1 MKSSEKRRNLRKKL
15 IAALC
20 MLLVSTTLL
29 ATTSYA
35 WLILSTAPEVKGMQ
49 TTVGANGGLEIALLS
64 STDSMKNPSQYITSN
79 EGDSSALFGNS
90 ALTSNITWGNI
101 VDLSDDAYGL
111 NMIKLLPAKLDLDP
125 VDDTKLTQ
133 SMLSMP
139 LYGTD
144 GRVSETSNAYTNSST
159 FNENSMT
166 FATPDGDHY
175 MLGFPLEY
183 GVRGVG
189 LSTNKTARET
199 AYDTGLASG
208 SSYGTAFRQAAI
220 TSLNANAAA
229 LANIAVMHAEG
240 DDSYSW
246 IQVKALWDVVDAIL
260 GKRND
265 DGTRQ
270 NGMIATATEAAK
282 YYQIAAFA
290 SKLNETEYEDD
301 LAFTAAATAEAASFQ
316 NDAVIEL
323 ATKIALLKEVA
334 GQAWNTLKNLPE
346 GEGNNYTYGQISP
359 VLNLLFSNMD
369 LWGMTVEELK
379 DKDRSELTQLLM
391 QNNMML
397 TANIKGGAFSLMADI
412 AGDFSAKANMT
423 VSSMPLSTV
432 YNVKHQ
438 AANVALSNCASTI
451 AVGVGKTLS
460 NTGSIVISDT
470 YAYVVDM
477 AFRTNAENSYLL
489 LQTAASQRF
498 TSSNSEATMGGGS
511 TVTFTST
518 DNTFLAKRM
527 LRLME
532 KIELVFFL
540 PNDDG
545 GQQIVAK
552 AKLDTVNPIID
563 GKKPAQGNPGEEG
576 YVAADEGYADAL
588 LNGKSITA
596 NVYLVNNSGSMITDQ
611 ANAKIMSLPFETAK
625 ALSVLVYLNGTDIS
639 NMDVATSAMSMTG
652 SLNLQFASS
661 APLTSMD
668 YTAELGPANDANA
681 TTYNVD
687 TYVLADVNDATTIVL
702 PTATDK
708 NGIESTITTVTRKQ
722 PLTFTVQQTKGAED
736 YQELSVGYTINKNAL
751 TDTDGQLAG
760 SLIASGIED
769 KGDHRI
775 LTYTIPAEK
784 VTGHVGVVVEAL
796 KYKVNLNIKNA
807 PGVMGTINGAA
818 PQTRYPAGEKLV
830 FVVPAGYK
838 VYVDDQVVMENGGE
852 YTIDALTKDTNVRV
866 HAVHTLTVD
875 GTDAG
880 FVVQGESKDLGFGGM
895 IEYTVGDGAAKEKS
909 AIVGN
914 LVLPGNELTGPVA
927 VTKITAVQ
935 IIQTASASITGVETT
950 AKLVRCDR
958 DYTVEA
964 NGNGVWYTYGAVN
977 GTVNPANFTKLDG
990 NVITMD
996 KLTGDITIYI
1006 AKECTVTFTGT
1017 AGSSLDPQTVPEGTT
1032 VSIPT
1037 ELTDVTIKVNGAEFT
1052 GTSLTVTG
1060 DMTVEINSV
1069 TP

>member
-1 MKSSEKRRNLRKKL
+1 MKNSEKRRNLRKKL

-64 STDSMKNPSQYITSN
+64 STDSMKDPSQYITSS
-79 EGDSSALFGNS
+79 EGDSSSLFGNS

-208 SSYGTAFRQAAI
+208 SSYGAAFRQAAI

-246 IQVKALWDVVDAIL
+246 NEVKALWDVVDAIL

-282 YYQIAAFA
+282 YYLLAAFA
-290 SKLNETEYEDD
+290 SKLNTVEYEDD
-301 LAFTAAATAEAASFQ
+301 AAFTAAATTEAASFQ

-323 ATKIALLKEVA
+323 ATKIALLKTAADE
-334 GQAWNTLKNLPE
+334 AWNALKTLPE
-346 GEGNNYTYGQISP
+346 NGTSYTYGQISP

-369 LWGMTVEELK
+369 LWGMSVEELRNM
-379 DKDRSELTQLLM
+379 DKNELTQLVM
-391 QNNMML
+391 QNNMLL

-423 VSSMPLSTV
+423 VSDLSLSTV

-438 AANVALSNCASTI
+438 AANIALSNCASTI

-460 NTGSIVISDT
+460 NTGSVVISDT

-477 AFRTNAENSYLL
+477 AFRTNAEDSYLL

-498 TSSNSEATMGGGS
+498 TSSSSESTMGGGS
-511 TVTFTST
+511 TVTFTSGDGDFT
-518 DNTFLAKRM
+518 AERM
-527 LRLME
+527 KRLMG
-532 KIELVFFL
+532 KIELVFFV
-540 PNDDG
+540 PNNEG

-552 AKLDTVNPIID
+552 AKLDTANATVD
-563 GKKPAQGNPGEEG
+563 GQT
-576 YVAADEGYADAL
+576 V
-588 LNGKSITA
+588 TA
-596 NVYLVNNSGSMITDQ
+596 NIYLVNDSGAMITDQ
-611 ANAKIMSLPFETAK
+611 ADAKIMSLPFETAK

-639 NMDVATSAMSMTG
+639 NMDVATGAMSMTG

-668 YTAELGPANDANA
+668 YTAELGPANDTNTTEYNLTTTVLSDVADAAVAMTGIDDLTA
-681 TTYNVD
+681 TTVS
-687 TYVLADVNDATTIVL
+687 I
-702 PTATDK
+702 
-708 NGIESTITTVTRKQ
+708 TRKQ
-722 PLTFTVQQTKGAED
+722 PITFTVTQNKVDGS

-760 SLIASGIED
+760 SLTASGIED
-769 KGDHRI
+769 KGDYRV
-775 LTYTIPAEK
+775 LTYTIPADQ
-784 VTGHVGVVVEAL
+784 VTGHMGIIVEAL
-796 KYKVNLNIKNA
+796 KYKVNLNITNA
-807 PGVMGTINGAA
+807 PGVIGTINGAA
-818 PQTRYPAGEKLV
+818 PKTRYLAGEDVVLS
-830 FVVPAGYK
+830 VPAGYK
-838 VYVDDQVVMENGGE
+838 VYVDDAPVIENGGSH
-852 YTIDALTKDTNVRV
+852 TITALSKNTNIRIHAVYALTVNGEDK
-866 HAVHTLTVD
+866 
-875 GTDAG
+875 G

-927 VTKITAVQ
+927 VTTIDAVQ
-935 IIQTASASITGVETT
+935 IIQTASASVTGVETT

-1037 ELTDVTIKVNGAEFT
+1037 ELTDVTIKVNGEEFT
-1052 GTSLTVTG
+1052 GTSITVTG
-1060 DMTVEINSV
+1060 DMTVEINSA